1 MLLSKVSAIVNIQP
15 AAIID
20 AIATHTTIKT
30 AVPNDVRPSNRTD
43 MTESQFS
50 ATSRRSRSL
59 SFAALRGGADNKTG
73 SWRRRIS
80 RRPSSSSR
88 WSRADV
94 TLGSPSHADCYAD
107 FAHRQHITASAKC
120 TRNSVVPS
128 ARHWKARQRS
138 TDNDRFGPISPLSR
152 RYQRGI
158 PNRYG
163 RTEIC
168 RLAP

>member
-1 MLLSKVSAIVNIQP
+1 MLLSKVSAIVKIQP

-73 SWRRRIS
+73 SWRRRTS

-94 TLGSPSHADCYAD
+94 TLDSPSHADRLSGLCTSSTY
-107 FAHRQHITASAKC
+107 HRKRKVHEEFGGSVSSALE
-120 TRNSVVPS
+120 
-128 ARHWKARQRS
+128 
-138 TDNDRFGPISPLSR
+138 GSPAIHG
-152 RYQRGI
+152 Q
-158 PNRYG
+158 
-163 RTEIC
+163 
-168 RLAP
+168 